1 MKKYFKFIVSL
12 VALLVIAIVPAMA
25 QEIETVVETTSGWQK
40 LLQFIYDNW
49 MLAASFIGGSLIKET
64 WVLAVNAFIKKTRV
78 IIGKVKS
85 GLENTDEFLDVLEGV
100 TDDGKINKDEIIESI
115 EAGKEYFVE
124 QKGIIISFKKKK

>member
-1 MKKYFKFIVSL
+1 MKKYLKFIVSL

-25 QEIETVVETTSGWQK
+25 QAVETVSESPKW
-40 LLQFIYDNW
+40 LQFIYDNW

-100 TDDGKINKDEIIESI
+100 TDDGQINKDEIIESI

-124 QKGIIISFKKKK
+124 QKGIVISFKKKK